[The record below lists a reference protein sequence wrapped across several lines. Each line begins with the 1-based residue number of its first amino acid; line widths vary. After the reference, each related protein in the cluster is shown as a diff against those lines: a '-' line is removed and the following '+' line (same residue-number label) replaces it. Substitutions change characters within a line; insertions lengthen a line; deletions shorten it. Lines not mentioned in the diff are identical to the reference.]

1 MPAKKLPVKADII
14 ETLEKR
20 LHKHVKDDKKK
31 PLSFLINRL
40 FGHAAE
46 SDLTAYDMADL
57 SGLTVSL
64 WRHVDKWP
72 EAGKGVK
79 VQVFNPNVEEHEWQ
93 SGHTSVVLLAR
104 ESPFIVDS
112 ARMALNRMGVNIHR
126 LFYGDFHSERNASGQ
141 LQGFSEKA
149 ESNNELLVY
158 FEIDHVSEARQR
170 RQTEREL
177 ESVINDVYMVVD
189 DFPAI
194 TETVK
199 KARETVG
206 KLDKGSKLPKEEVA
220 ESGVFLDWLLDDHFT
235 LLACDRYKIKNGK
248 VEPIAESAQGLFRK
262 PSRSAAEHIDLSGE
276 QLSASAYDPRIVTF
290 AKSGRRSSVHR
301 PAYSDYVII
310 KEFNKA
316 GEVIGG
322 YRILGLYTSDV
333 YNDSPRSIP
342 IVRRKIA
349 EVLRRAGFADGSHNS
364 KELAQILHTFPRD
377 ELILS
382 TVDELLDTTLSVL
395 SIQERKQIRVFSRR
409 DPYGQFLTALVYL
422 PREIFNTEI
431 RMQIQELIAGR
442 LDVEGSDFSIYLS
455 ESVLARIRFVFKLSK
470 PLAEPLDAR
479 ELERTIVQMAR
490 RWEDEL
496 DEALSEQLGEEQGV
510 NLFSDYRRA
519 FPYGYREKYS
529 ARVAVTDIQRM
540 ESLFANPDLQLTLS
554 FYLSQE
560 PSETN
565 LKLKIFHQDGELMLS
580 DLVPVL
586 ENFGL
591 RVVDEIPYPVE
602 RADGRRVYIY
612 DFTLLYEAD
621 PDLEPA
627 QLREIFHDA
636 FINIWYGRA
645 ENDHYNQLILGSRL
659 TWREVA
665 MLRGYAKYMKQIRFG
680 ISQEY
685 IATTLIRHPDLTE
698 TLSYLFSARFN
709 PVRKKRAELQARYTA
724 KMEEGL
730 EQVAN
735 LNEDRILRKYMEL
748 MQATLRTNFY
758 QEDENGQRKAYISFK
773 LDPRAIAEIPKPRPQ
788 FEIFVY
794 SPRVEGVHLRGGK
807 VARGGLRWSDRLE
820 DFRTEVLGL
829 VKAQQVKNAV
839 IVPVGAKGG
848 FVAKQLP
855 DPSDREAFMAEGVAC
870 YRTFI
875 KGLLDISDNLVGGNV
890 VSPTNVI
897 RHDEDDPYLVV
908 AADKGTAT
916 FSDIAN
922 EVAQG
927 YNFWLGDAFASGG
940 SNGYDHKK
948 MGITARGA
956 WVSVQ
961 RHFREMNI
969 NVQEE
974 PVTVVGIGDMAGDVF
989 GNGLLSSRSLKLV
1002 AAFNHMHIFL
1012 DPDPDP
1018 EKSYQERERLFQL
1031 PRSSW
1036 EDYDQKLISKGGG
1049 VFSRHAKSIDLSP
1062 EVRKLLGV
1070 RREKMTPTEL
1080 ISHILRAQVDLI
1092 WNGGIGTYIKATT
1105 ETHAAV
1111 GDKANDNLR
1120 VDATELRAKVLGEG
1134 GNLGVTQLGRIEFAR
1149 HGGRCYTDFIDN
1161 AGGVDCSDH
1170 EVNIKILLDELVKNG
1185 DLTLKHRNEWLVSM
1199 TDEVSKLVLSN
1210 NYRQTQAISIA
1221 AREALLRVEE
1231 YRRHITAFESA
1242 GKLDRALEFLPD
1254 DEQISERKALGQS
1267 LVLPELS
1274 VLISYS
1280 KGDLKEALIS
1290 QDAGADDYLAREVYT
1305 AFPQSLV
1312 DKYGSQVHAHRLKRE
1327 IVATQLANDLFNHM
1341 GIVFVHRLQESTG
1354 ASELDIVKGYV
1365 AARDI
1370 FGMPELWQAVESM
1383 DYQVD
1388 SELQLNLMSRL
1399 SRMVRRATRALIKSN
1414 RLNLDVADLVRRYHG
1429 SINELAVAMPK
1440 FLHGEMASQHSE
1452 AVVAYTKAGVDKSV
1466 APRLAAC
1473 DHLYHGIAIIGV
1485 ATQLKVSLERTA
1497 QTFYMLGER
1506 LSLNQF
1512 AGALSA
1518 MPVGTHW
1525 QAMAREALRD
1535 DLEQQQQRLTW
1546 GVLTMDDGGDLEA
1559 TVERWTRAHQPLVDR
1574 WLRIVRE
1581 ILATTEPEFSMY
1593 SVATRELLD
1602 LSQSTSGTTLEN
1614 SG

>member
-1 MPAKKLPVKADII
+1 MPAKKLPPQSDIV
-14 ETLEKR
+14 ETLKER
-20 LHKHVKDDKKK
+20 LQKHVREGQKKT
-31 PLSFLINRL
+31 LAELIHRV
-40 FGHAAE
+40 FDHAAYN
-46 SDLTAYDMADL
+46 DLAAYDMADL
-57 SGLTVSL
+57 AGLTVSL

-72 EAGKGVK
+72 QSDQAAR
-79 VQVFNPNVEEHEWQ
+79 VQVFNPNVEEHEWK
-93 SGHTSVVLLAR
+93 SGHTCVLILAR
-104 ESPFIVDS
+104 DIPFVVDS
-112 ARMALNRMGVNIHR
+112 ARLALNRLGANIHR
-126 LFYGDFHSERNASGQ
+126 LFYGDFQTERTASGQ
-141 LQGFSEKA
+141 IQSLSTPGPSD
-149 ESNNELLVY
+149 NELLVC
-158 FEIDHVSEARQR
+158 FEIDHISQARER

-177 ESVINDVYMVVD
+177 LRVISEVNLVVD
-189 DFPAI
+189 DYPAI
-194 TETVK
+194 TEVVSHARDGVK
-199 KARETVG
+199 KLA
-206 KLDKGSKLPKEEVA
+206 KSSLPAEEVE
-220 ESGVFLDWLLDDHFT
+220 ESRVFLDWLLDDHFT
-235 LLACDRYKIKNGK
+235 FLACDRYEIRDNK
-248 VEPIAESAQGLFRK
+248 VITVADSERGLFRQ
-262 PSRSAAEHIDLSGE
+262 PRRSAAEHIDLSGD
-276 QLSASAYDPRIVTF
+276 QMAASAYDPRIITF

-310 KEFNKA
+310 KEFNSK
-316 GEVIGG
+316 GEVTGG
-322 YRILGLYTSDV
+322 YRILGLYTSAV

-342 IVRRKIA
+342 IVRRKID
-349 EVLRRAGFADGSHNS
+349 EVVRRSGFTRGSHNS

-382 TVDELLDTTLSVL
+382 TVEELLSTTMSVL

-409 DPYGQFLTALVYL
+409 DPYGKFVTALVYL

-431 RMQIQELIAGR
+431 RTQIQQLMASR
-442 LDVEGSDFSIYLS
+442 MDVEGSDFSIYLS
-455 ESVLARIRFVFKLSK
+455 ESVLARIRFVFKLSS
-470 PLAEPLDAR
+470 PLKETLDTAD
-479 ELERTIVQMAR
+479 LERTIVQMAR

-496 DEALSEQLGEEQGV
+496 AEALTETLGEEKGV
-510 NLFSDYRRA
+510 DLHAAYRRA
-519 FPYGYREKYS
+519 FPSGYRESYS

-540 ESLFANPDLQLTLS
+540 ESLFANPEDQLTLS

-565 LKLKIFHQDGELMLS
+565 LKLKIFHQDSELMLS

-602 RADGRRVYIY
+602 REDGQRVYIY
-612 DFTLLYEAD
+612 DFTLLYQAD

-627 QLREIFHDA
+627 ELREIFHDA

-645 ENDHYNQLILGSRL
+645 ENDAYNQLILGSRL

-665 MLRGYAKYMKQIRFG
+665 MLRGYAHYMKQIRFG

-685 IATTLIRHPDLTE
+685 IATTLIRHPQLTE
-698 TLSYLFSARFN
+698 MLSYLFSSRFN
-709 PVRKKRAELQARYTA
+709 PVRKKRTELQAKYTA
-724 KMEEGL
+724 KLEEGL
-730 EQVAN
+730 EQVEN

-758 QEDENGQRKAYISFK
+758 QAEEKGRRKSYISFK
-773 LDPRAIAEIPKPRPQ
+773 LDPHVIADMPKPRPQ
-788 FEIFVY
+788 YEIFVY

-855 DPSDREAFMAEGVAC
+855 DPSDREAFMAEGIAC
-870 YRTFI
+870 YKTFI
-875 KGLLDISDNLVGGNV
+875 QGLLDISDNLVGGDV
-890 VSPTNVI
+890 VPPTDVI

-969 NVQEE
+969 NVQES
-974 PVTVVGIGDMAGDVF
+974 PITVVGIGDMAGDVF
-989 GNGLLSSRSLKLV
+989 GNGLLSSRCLKLV
-1002 AAFNHMHIFL
+1002 AAFNHMHIFF

-1018 EKSYQERERLFQL
+1018 EQSFRERERLFKL

-1036 EDYDQKLISKGGG
+1036 DDYDRKLISKGGG
-1049 VFSRHAKSIDLSP
+1049 IFSRNAKSIDLSP
-1062 EVRKLLGV
+1062 EVKKLLGI
-1070 RREKMTPTEL
+1070 RRDKMTPTEL
-1080 ISHILRAQVDLI
+1080 ISQILKAEVDLI
-1092 WNGGIGTYIKATT
+1092 WNGGIGTYVKAST
-1105 ETHAAV
+1105 ETHAEV

-1120 VDATELRAKVLGEG
+1120 VDARDLRARVLGEG
-1134 GNLGVTQLGRIEFAR
+1134 GNLGFTQLARVEFALQ
-1149 HGGRCYTDFIDN
+1149 GGRCYTDFIDN

-1170 EVNIKILLDELVKNG
+1170 EVNIKILLDELVKSG
-1185 DLTLKHRNEWLVSM
+1185 DLTVKHRNQWLVKM
-1199 TDEVSKLVLSN
+1199 TEEVSSLVLSN

-1221 AREALLRVEE
+1221 AREAAQRLEE
-1231 YRRHITAFESA
+1231 YRRHISTFEA
-1242 GKLDRALEFLPD
+1242 DGKLDRALEFLPD
-1254 DEQISERKALGQS
+1254 DEQISERKAMGQG
-1267 LVLPELS
+1267 LVRPELS

-1280 KGDLKEALIS
+1280 KGDLKEALIH
-1290 QDAGADDYLAREVYT
+1290 QNAGDDDYLAQEVFT
-1305 AFPQSLV
+1305 AFPGTLV
-1312 DKYGSQVHAHRLKRE
+1312 KQFGEQIQHHRLKRE

-1341 GIVFVHRLQESTG
+1341 GIVFMHRLRESTG
-1354 ASELDIVKGYV
+1354 ASELEVVKAYV

-1370 FGMPELWQAVESM
+1370 FGMSELWAAVESM
-1383 DYQVD
+1383 DYRVD
-1388 SELQLNLMSRL
+1388 SALQMDMMARL
-1399 SRMVRRATRALIKSN
+1399 SRMVRRASRTLIKNN
-1414 RLNLDVADLVRRYHG
+1414 RLNLEVATLVKRYQG
-1429 SINELAVAMPK
+1429 SINELAVAIPQ
-1440 FLHGEMASQHSE
+1440 FLQGDMASRHNE
-1452 AVVAYTKAGVDKSV
+1452 AVDSFMQAGISQAV
-1466 APRLAAC
+1466 APRLATC

-1485 ATQLKVSLERTA
+1485 ASQLKVSLERAA
-1497 QTFYMLGER
+1497 QTFFLLGDK
-1506 LSLNQF
+1506 LALNQF
-1512 AGALSA
+1512 GGALSA

-1546 GVLTMDDGGDLEA
+1546 GVLNEDDGGDLEA
-1559 TVERWTRAHQPLVDR
+1559 TLERWTQLHQPLVDR

-1581 ILATTEPEFSMY
+1581 ILATSEPEFSMY

-1602 LSQSTSGTTLEN
+1602 LSQSTSGGAMLEN
-1614 SG
+1614 

>member
-1 MPAKKLPVKADII
+1 MPGKKLPVKADIV
-14 ETLEKR
+14 ETLETR
-20 LHKHVKDDKKK
+20 LHKNVKDDKKK
-31 PLSFLINRL
+31 PLSLLINRL
-40 FGHAAE
+40 FAHAAD
-46 SDLTAYDMADL
+46 SDLTTYDMEDL
-57 SGLTVSL
+57 AGLTVSL
-64 WRHVDKWP
+64 WRHIDKWP
-72 EAGKGVK
+72 DAGKTPK

-93 SGHTSVVLLAR
+93 SGHTSVVVLAR
-104 ESPFIVDS
+104 DVPFVVDS
-112 ARMALNRMGVNIHR
+112 VRMALNRLGANIHR
-126 LFYGDFHSERNASGQ
+126 LFYGDFHSERSAGGQ
-141 LQGFSEKA
+141 LKA
-149 ESNNELLVY
+149 FREEAETNNELLVY
-158 FEIDHVSEARQR
+158 FEIDHVSEARAR
-170 RQTEREL
+170 RQMEREL
-177 ESVINDVYMVVD
+177 QSVISDVGMVVD
-189 DFPAI
+189 DYPAI
-194 TETVK
+194 TDLVRTAVEDV
-199 KARETVG
+199 R
-206 KLDKGSKLPKEEVA
+206 KLEKSNLPGEEVA
-220 ESGVFLDWLLDDHFT
+220 ESRIFLEWLLDDHFT
-235 LLACDRYKIKNGK
+235 FLAFDRYEIKAGKIKTVAK
-248 VEPIAESAQGLFRK
+248 SELGLFRK
-262 PSRSAAEHIDLSGE
+262 PSRSAAEHIDLSGD
-276 QLSASAYDPRIVTF
+276 QMSASAHDPRIVTF

-310 KEFNKA
+310 KEFNSK
-316 GEVIGG
+316 GEVTGG
-322 YRILGLYTSDV
+322 YRILGLYTSAV

-342 IVRRKIA
+342 IVRRKIS
-349 EVLRRAGFADGSHNS
+349 EVVRRAGFSESSHNS
-364 KELAQILHTFPRD
+364 KELAQILYTFPRD

-382 TVDELLDTTLSVL
+382 TVDELLNTALSVL

-409 DPYGQFLTALVYL
+409 DPYGQFVTALVYL

-431 RMQIQELIAGR
+431 RMQIQRLIASR

-455 ESVLARIRFVFKLSK
+455 ESVLARIRFVFKLSG
-470 PLAEPLDAR
+470 PLTEGLDVQD
-479 ELERTIVQMAR
+479 LERTIRQMAR

-496 DEALSEQLGEEQGV
+496 SEALCEQLGEEQGIDLY
-510 NLFSDYRRA
+510 NAYHAA
-519 FPYGYREKYS
+519 FPSGYRESYS
-529 ARVAVTDIQRM
+529 ARVAVTDVQRM
-540 ESLFANPDLQLTLS
+540 ESLFANPEEQLTLS

-565 LKLKIFHQDGELMLS
+565 LKLKIFHQDSELMLS

-602 RADGRRVYIY
+602 RADGQRIYIY
-612 DFTLLYEAD
+612 DFTLLYQAD

-685 IATTLIRHPDLTE
+685 IATTLIRHPELTE
-698 TLSYLFSARFN
+698 MLSYLFSARFN
-709 PVRKKRAELQARYTA
+709 PVRKKRKELQDKYTA
-724 KMEEGL
+724 KLEAGL
-730 EQVAN
+730 EQVEN

-758 QEDENGQRKAYISFK
+758 QQEGGSRRKSYISFK
-773 LDPRAIAEIPKPRPQ
+773 LNPRAIADVPKPRPE

-848 FVAKQLP
+848 FVAKKLP
-855 DPSDREAFMAEGVAC
+855 DPSDREAFLAEGISC

-875 KGLLDISDNLVGGNV
+875 QGLLDISDNLVGGAVTPPSDV
-890 VSPTNVI
+890 V
-897 RHDEDDPYLVV
+897 RHDGDDPYLVV

-922 EVAQG
+922 EVANG
-927 YNFWLGDAFASGG
+927 YDFWLGDAFASGG

-961 RHFREMNI
+961 RHFREMDI
-969 NVQEE
+969 NVQES
-974 PVTVVGIGDMAGDVF
+974 PITVVGIGDMAGDVF
-989 GNGLLSSRSLKLV
+989 GNGLLSSRCLKLV

-1018 EKSYQERERLFQL
+1018 EKSYKERERLFKL

-1036 EDYDQKLISKGGG
+1036 EDYNSKLISKGGG
-1049 VFSRHAKSIDLSP
+1049 IFSRHAKSITLTP
-1062 EVRKLLGV
+1062 EIRKLLGV
-1070 RREKMTPTEL
+1070 RHEKLTPIEL
-1080 ISHILRAQVDLI
+1080 ISHILKAQVDLI
-1092 WNGGIGTYIKATT
+1092 WNGGIGTYVKAST
-1105 ETHAAV
+1105 ESHADV

-1120 VDATELRAKVLGEG
+1120 VDASELRAKVLGEG
-1134 GNLGVTQLGRIEFAR
+1134 GNLGFTQLARIEFAR

-1170 EVNIKILLDELVKNG
+1170 EVNIKILLDELVKSG
-1185 DLTLKHRNEWLVSM
+1185 DLTVKHRNQWLVKM
-1199 TDEVSKLVLSN
+1199 TDEVSQLVLSN

-1221 AREALLRVEE
+1221 SAEAAQRVEE
-1231 YRRHITAFESA
+1231 YRRHIASFETA

-1254 DEQISERKALGQS
+1254 DEQISERKALGQG
-1267 LVLPELS
+1267 LVKPELS

-1280 KGDLKEALIS
+1280 KGDLKEALIN
-1290 QDAGADDYLAREVYT
+1290 QAAGDDNYLAREVYT
-1305 AFPQSLV
+1305 AFPRTLV
-1312 DKYGSQVHAHRLKRE
+1312 EQFGDNIQQHRLKRE

-1354 ASELDIVKGYV
+1354 ASELDIVKGYA

-1370 FGMPELWQAVESM
+1370 FGMPELWSAVESM
-1383 DYQVD
+1383 DYQV
-1388 SELQLNLMSRL
+1388 SSSLQMDMMTRL
-1399 SRMVRRATRALIKSN
+1399 SRMVRRATRTLIKSN
-1414 RLNLDVADLVRRYHG
+1414 RLNLDVADLVKRYQG
-1429 SINELAVAMPK
+1429 SINELADTIPR
-1440 FLHGEMASQHSE
+1440 FLHGQMATRHTE
-1452 AVVAYTKAGVDKSV
+1452 AVDAFTSAGVSKTV
-1466 APRLAAC
+1466 APRLAVC

-1485 ATQLKVSLERTA
+1485 ATQLNVSLERAA
-1497 QTFYMLGER
+1497 QTFFLLGEK

-1512 AGALSA
+1512 GGALSA

-1546 GVLTMDDGGDLEA
+1546 SVLSEDDGGDLEA
-1559 TVERWTRAHQPLVDR
+1559 NLERWIQRHQPLVDR
-1574 WLRIVRE
+1574 WVRIVRE
-1581 ILATTEPEFSMY
+1581 ILATSEPEFSMY

-1602 LSQSTSGTTLEN
+1602 LSQSTAIGTMEKI
-1614 SG
+1614 G